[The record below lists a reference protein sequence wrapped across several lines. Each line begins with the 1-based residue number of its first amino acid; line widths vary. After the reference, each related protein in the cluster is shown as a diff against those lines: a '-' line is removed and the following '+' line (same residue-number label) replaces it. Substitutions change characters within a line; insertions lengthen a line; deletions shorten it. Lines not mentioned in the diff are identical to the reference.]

1 MNKILLKGRVS
12 REIELR
18 YTQTNNVAVTN
29 FTVAV
34 NRDFT
39 KQGEERQADF
49 INCVAYG
56 KTAEFVNKY
65 FKKGQEILVIG
76 RLQTRTWDDQNGQKH
91 YVTEVI
97 VESVEFCGNKQTNDE
112 EKYLNEERIAIQNE
126 EYEEDDE
133 RITLLK
139 IKKHTLAVCFFYF
152 VKNF

>member
-18 YTQTNNVAVTN
+18 YTQTNNTAVTN

-97 VESVEFCGNKQTNDE
+97 VENIEFCGSKKEDIEDTYEGMHIVFNDG
-112 EKYLNEERIAIQNE
+112 NS
-126 EYEEDDE
+126 DDD
-133 RITLLK
+133 LP
-139 IKKHTLAVCFFYF
+139 F
-152 VKNF
+152 